1 MEKLVYVI
9 SQEAS
14 VPGEDLRAALIEK
27 AAPALRAGGASRI
40 VVNVNDEH
48 VAAGQGVTIGRSDP
62 PVRAM
67 VSFWMDNSDDR
78 AGCEEAL
85 AQTAT
90 SLAGYLV
97 VESRPLL
104 HEPPVGERAPGVNL
118 VTCINKLP
126 GISHEDFIDRW
137 NNEHRKVAVE
147 TQSTFAYVRNA
158 VVRKLTADAPDRDG
172 IVEES
177 FPIEALTNPKVW
189 YDCDSDEE
197 LGRRVK
203 RMLDSVNAFLDL
215 GPLEST
221 PMSEY
226 DLG

>member
-1 MEKLVYVI
+1 M
-9 SQEAS
+9 
-14 VPGEDLRAALIEK
+14 
-27 AAPALRAGGASRI
+27 
-40 VVNVNDEH
+40 
-48 VAAGQGVTIGRSDP
+48 AAGAGVTISRSTP
-62 PVRAM
+62 PIRAM
-67 VSFWMDNSDDR
+67 VSFWMDNADDR
-78 AGCEEAL
+78 APCEEAL
-85 AQTAT
+85 AQTA
-90 SLAGYLV
+90 SALAGYLV

-104 HEPPVGERAPGVNL
+104 HEPPEGERAPGVNL

-126 GISHEDFIDRW
+126 EISYETFFDRW
-137 NNEHRKVAVE
+137 NNEHKKVAVE

-158 VVRKLTADAPDRDG
+158 VVRKLTAEAPDRDG

-177 FPIEALTNPKVW
+177 FPIGALTDPKVW

-197 LGRRVK
+197 LGRRVQ

-226 DLG
+226 YLG